1 VHLTFL
7 TPWGA
12 VLVLGG
18 LVPLVALALNERK
31 ARRVRAALGVEPPSL
46 RGRTLTA
53 GLIALLPVLLGLAL
67 AQPVVQSTR
76 TVRSRVDAQVFYTFD
91 TSGSMAASAAPGA
104 PTRLDRAVA
113 EAAKIRVRLAD
124 VPSGLATMTD
134 RVLPNI
140 FPTTSEQ
147 EFDAG
152 LEQTIGIDSPPPK
165 GLSEKATTFAALDT
179 FAGTNFFAPDVP
191 HRLVILFTDG
201 ETAPY
206 FAADLRQSLRQ
217 GTRTSFVI
225 VHVWRS
231 GERVFHGAKADPDYR
246 ADPRS
251 ARAVA
256 SLASLLG
263 GRAFDEGKIRPAVAE
278 ARHLIGHG
286 TLKNVGV
293 GVHVTALAQWLVLLA
308 FAPLAFLLWRRNIG

>member
-1 VHLTFL
+1 L
-7 TPWGA
+7 
-12 VLVLGG
+12 LVLGG
-18 LVPLVALALNERK
+18 SAPLAALALNERK
-31 ARRVRAALGVEPPSL
+31 ARRARAALGVEPSSL
-46 RGRTLTA
+46 RSRGVTA
-53 GLIALLPVLLGLAL
+53 VVLALLPVLLGLAL

-76 TVRSRVDAQVFYTFD
+76 AVRSRVDAQVFYTFD
-91 TSGSMAASAAPGA
+91 TSGSMAASTAPGA

-113 EAAKIRVRLAD
+113 EAAKIRARLSD

-147 EFDAG
+147 EFDAA
-152 LEQTIGIDSPPPK
+152 LDQTIGIETPPPK

-179 FAGTNFFAPDVP
+179 FAGTNFFTPHVP

-206 FAADLRQSLRQ
+206 FASDLRQSLRQ
-217 GTRTSFVI
+217 GTPTSFVI

-231 GERVFHGAKADPDYR
+231 GERVFRGTKADPDYR

-251 ARAVA
+251 TRAVA
-256 SLASLLG
+256 SLASVLG
-263 GRAFDEGKIRPAVAE
+263 GRAFDEGRVGAAVTE
-278 ARHLIGHG
+278 ARHLIGRG
-286 TLKNVGV
+286 TLKDVGA
-293 GVHVTALAQWLVLLA
+293 GVHVTALAQWLLLAA